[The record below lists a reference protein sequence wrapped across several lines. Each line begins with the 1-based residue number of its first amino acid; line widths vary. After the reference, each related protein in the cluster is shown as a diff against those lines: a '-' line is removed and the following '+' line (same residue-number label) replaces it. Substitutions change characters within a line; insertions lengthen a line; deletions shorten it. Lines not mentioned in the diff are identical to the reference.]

1 MPIELRDVDFHY
13 GDRVIL
19 DGFDGTLQ
27 EGTLTGVVGPSGVGK
42 STLLG
47 LLSGELRPAQG
58 SIAYPGLPGGPQH
71 LAPQSIGWIMQ
82 TTNVFPQRSVLDNVL
97 LPTWIA
103 GARRREA
110 VDAARRSL
118 TQVGLADFAHRRCA
132 SLSGGERQRVAM
144 ARALAGRAPVIL
156 ADEPTASLD
165 RANRDQLTEI
175 LIAAAAAGALVVVA
189 THDMAVAERCGV
201 LIEL

>member
-1 MPIELRDVDFHY
+1 MPIELDQVRFRY

-19 DGFDGTLQ
+19 DGFDATLA

-47 LLSGELRPAQG
+47 LLSGELRAEAG
-58 SIAYPGLPGGPQH
+58 TIRYPGLPGGPRH
-71 LAPQSIGWIMQ
+71 LLPQRIGWIMQ
-82 TTNVFPQRSVLDNVL
+82 TTNVFPQRSVLDNVV

-103 GARRREA
+103 GRQRTDA
-110 VDAARRSL
+110 VSAARTALGR
-118 TQVGLADFAHRRCA
+118 VGLAELALRRCA

-144 ARALAGRAPVIL
+144 ARALAGDTPVVL

-165 RANRDQLTEI
+165 RANRDQLTAI
-175 LIAAAAAGALVVVA
+175 LVDAARGGALVVVA
-189 THDMAVAERCGV
+189 THDMAVAERCDG